1 MLVVAGNII
10 RTAAMLNCIVKI
22 ALLSRLSWWAQSGRP
37 MVGPRLSA
45 MVGKGLFP
53 TTRVFLPKGK
63 DFISL
68 ALTLALVLLA
78 LSRTLARKNGTCT
91 KNAKKLG
98 PEKWPDTVSMHH
110 CSARSLA

>member
-22 ALLSRLSWWAQSGRP
+22 ALLSRLSWWVQSGRP

-63 DFISL
+63 AFISL
-68 ALTLALVLLA
+68 ALTLALFLWT
-78 LSRTLARKNGTCT
+78 LSRTLVRKNETCT
-91 KNAKKLG
+91 TNSKNLG
-98 PEKWPDTVSMHH
+98 PEKCPETVSRHH

>member
-1 MLVVAGNII
+1 MVVAGNII

-22 ALLSRLSWWAQSGRP
+22 ALLSCLSWWVQSGWP

-63 DFISL
+63 AFISL
-68 ALTLALVLLA
+68 AFTLALVMLA
-78 LSRTLARKNGTCT
+78 LSRTLVRQNGTYT
-91 KNAKKLG
+91 KNAKNLG
-98 PEKWPDTVSMHH
+98 PEKCPDTVSMHH